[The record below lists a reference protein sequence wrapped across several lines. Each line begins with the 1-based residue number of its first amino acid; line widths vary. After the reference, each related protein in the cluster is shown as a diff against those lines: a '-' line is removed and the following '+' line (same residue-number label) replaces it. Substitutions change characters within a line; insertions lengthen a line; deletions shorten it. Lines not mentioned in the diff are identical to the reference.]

1 MTKLWKIIVPP
12 IVGVLTIFLLMLG
25 MDFILYGISNNNNVT
40 IFFVFILP
48 SFLILLIFQTILI
61 LPIWEWNRVKKPL
74 IQFFIIF
81 IILLSFFA
89 FIIYKTLAFDFYGY
103 LFLIIYI
110 ALYLKINIQVLRFIS
125 KNNADTE

>member
-110 ALYLKINIQVLRFIS
+110 ALYLIINIQVLRFIS